1 SQRGR
6 ADRVSARPGDVTGK
20 AYLLVEGH
28 GEVAAAANLVARLTR
43 ERGSPLVWAHSL
55 RWKNLHQRSGLEKGA
70 GYVRAVGDAGAILIL
85 RDEDDACPKA
95 RAPEMASW
103 LRAMSLPFPS
113 AIVLLHPEYE
123 VLFLP
128 CLEQLAGKALE
139 GPAGPRPG
147 LMRGTQWTGP
157 WEAKRG

>member
-1 SQRGR
+1 
-6 ADRVSARPGDVTGK
+6 
-20 AYLLVEGH
+20 
-28 GEVAAAANLVARLTR
+28 
-43 ERGSPLVWAHSL
+43 LVWAHSL
-55 RWKNLHQRSGLEKGA
+55 RRKNLHQRSGLEKGA
-70 GYVRAVGDAGAILIL
+70 GYVRAVGDAAAILIL

-113 AIVLLHPEYE
+113 AIVLLHPESE

-157 WEAKRG
+157 WEAKRGIKEWLSDHFPSGRAYKPTTDQLALTRMLDLSIVRAANV